1 MRHLKKGRKLN
12 RTSSHRSALL
22 SNLAATFVINK
33 HIVTTEPKAKELR
46 SFAERLVTYA
56 KKNSLHGR
64 RLILK
69 NIKGRNSKK
78 IADILIHDV
87 APSYTDR
94 NGGYTR
100 IIRLGNRLGDNAEM
114 CMIELVDFN
123 DVYGA
128 EAAAPAKKKTR
139 RRSTKKTTSADAEVK
154 TDVEASDDSKD
165 VEKSE
170 E

>member
-1 MRHLKKGRKLN
+1 MRHLKRGRKLN

-22 SNLAATFVINK
+22 SNLAATFVMNK

-87 APSYTDR
+87 APNYTDR

-100 IIRLGNRLGDNAEM
+100 IIKLDNRKNDNAKM
-114 CMIELVDFN
+114 CIIEFVNLKN
-123 DVYGA
+123 
-128 EAAAPAKKKTR
+128 
-139 RRSTKKTTSADAEVK
+139 
-154 TDVEASDDSKD
+154 TDSEDET
-165 VEKSE
+165 VEKQEKTES
-170 E
+170 

>member
-22 SNLAATFVINK
+22 SNLAANFIINK

-64 RLILK
+64 RLIIK

-87 APSYTDR
+87 APNYTDR

-100 IIRLGNRLGDNAEM
+100 IIKLDNRKNDNAKM
-114 CMIELVDFN
+114 CIIEFVNLKN
-123 DVYGA
+123 T
-128 EAAAPAKKKTR
+128 E
-139 RRSTKKTTSADAEVK
+139 
-154 TDVEASDDSKD
+154 
-165 VEKSE
+165 SE
-170 E
+170 ESAEDKQEKTES

>member
-1 MRHLKKGRKLN
+1 MRHLKRGRKLN

-22 SNLAATFVINK
+22 SNLAATFVMNK

-87 APSYTDR
+87 APNYTDR

-100 IIRLGNRLGDNAEM
+100 IIKLDNRKNDNAKM
-114 CMIELVDFN
+114 CIIEFVNLKNID
-123 DVYGA
+123 
-128 EAAAPAKKKTR
+128 
-139 RRSTKKTTSADAEVK
+139 
-154 TDVEASDDSKD
+154 
-165 VEKSE
+165 SE
-170 E
+170 ESAEDKQEKTE

>member
-1 MRHLKKGRKLN
+1 MRHLKRGRKLN
-12 RTSSHRSALL
+12 RTSSHRTALL

-87 APSYTDR
+87 APNYTDR

-100 IIRLGNRLGDNAEM
+100 IIKLDNRKNDNAKM
-114 CMIELVDFN
+114 CIIEFVNLKNTDIE
-123 DVYGA
+123 DSA
-128 EAAAPAKKKTR
+128 EEKQEKT
-139 RRSTKKTTSADAEVK
+139 E
-154 TDVEASDDSKD
+154 
-165 VEKSE
+165 
-170 E
+170 

>member
-1 MRHLKKGRKLN
+1 MRHLKRGRKLN

-87 APSYTDR
+87 APNYTDR

-100 IIRLGNRLGDNAEM
+100 IIKLDNRKNDNAKM
-114 CMIELVDFN
+114 CIIEFVNLKN
-123 DVYGA
+123 
-128 EAAAPAKKKTR
+128 
-139 RRSTKKTTSADAEVK
+139 
-154 TDVEASDDSKD
+154 TDGEDS
-165 VEKSE
+165 SE
-170 E
+170 EKQEKTE